1 MGADQDD
8 APLEARITHSGHR
21 NQKLTCQIETHV
33 TKMGVGPARLKGNVA
48 TPHHLSPE
56 CDFTPDAAGPISGH
70 MLLRTLIALALTALP
85 AAAQTASE
93 VLQARL
99 LPGWQMADGRRMA
112 ALALDLAPDWKTYW
126 RSPGDAGIPPAFDWS
141 GSKNL
146 AGVRFHW
153 PRPQVF
159 DLNGMQSIGYK
170 KHLVLPLEL
179 TPSDPSKPI
188 RLNATIDL
196 GVCNDICM
204 PASVSVEAELS
215 GTGQSDPLIKAA
227 LADQPIPADQAG
239 ANGISCEVSP
249 SSDGLT
255 ITAHM
260 SLPPLGG
267 KETVV
272 FEPGPVSVWVSDAA
286 VTRKG
291 STLVA
296 SADMV
301 SDSGAPIALDR
312 RNLTVT
318 VLGPDRAVE
327 IRGCPAD

>member
-1 MGADQDD
+1 M
-8 APLEARITHSGHR
+8 
-21 NQKLTCQIETHV
+21 LTRV
-33 TKMGVGPARLKGNVA
+33 L
-48 TPHHLSPE
+48 
-56 CDFTPDAAGPISGH
+56 F
-70 MLLRTLIALALTALP
+70 LLGLTALP
-85 AAAQTASE
+85 AAAQTASD
-93 VLQARL
+93 VLQVRL
-99 LPGWQMADGRRMA
+99 LPGWQMQDGRRMA
-112 ALALDLAPDWKTYW
+112 ALALDLAPNWKTYW
-126 RSPGDAGIPPAFDWS
+126 RSPGDAGIPPEFDWS
-141 GSKNL
+141 RSENL
-146 AGVRFHW
+146 ADVRYHW

-179 TPSDPSKPI
+179 TATDPSKPI
-188 RLNATIDL
+188 RLVASIDL

-227 LADQPIPADQAG
+227 LADQPIPANQAG
-239 ANGISCEVSP
+239 ANAISCEVSP
-249 SSDGLT
+249 SDDGLT
-255 ITAHM
+255 ITARM

-272 FEPGPVSVWVSDAA
+272 IEPGPVPVWVSDAD

-291 STLVA
+291 GTLFA

-301 SDSGAPIALDR
+301 SDSGGPIALDR
-312 RNLTVT
+312 RNLTLT

-327 IRGCPAD
+327 IKGCPSN